1 VIEGWEKIKR
11 KSRLI
16 QCGALKVHAI
26 NTPARGMNRFFEH
39 FCLVAT
45 SKCGHEI
52 GGEIQEMSNEVE
64 DSIFKEMIASIKHFY
79 QTEHSQC
86 SFQHYAGNID
96 CRVA

>member
-1 VIEGWEKIKR
+1 
-11 KSRLI
+11 
-16 QCGALKVHAI
+16 
-26 NTPARGMNRFFEH
+26 MNRFFEH

-52 GGEIQEMSNEVE
+52 GGEILEMSDEVE

-86 SFQHYAGNID
+86 SFQYYAGKID
-96 CRVA
+96 CREIEDIGEQEFTSISIRRI